1 VLKNGLYNA
10 IGGVV
15 RIGLAL
21 VAVPVLI
28 RLIGI
33 EDYGVWTLSSSVIG
47 LATLAEGG
55 ISVSTTFFLS
65 KDIANDDRVGISET
79 LTATFAAMLT
89 MATAASLFFYFGS
102 EFFASL
108 FHNLKGEY
116 YIQVIVALKVGSL
129 VLWARLL
136 QQHLVGLMQAYEK
149 YSLIN
154 ILSTIQNTIST
165 LGLIVVASVGGR
177 TVEMM
182 KYQAIISIGVLVAY
196 FIASKRVVN
205 YAKPH
210 FLWNRFKGVEIFRYS
225 SVAWAGSLG
234 SALFTQGDRLIVGS
248 ILDVKSLGIYSAIAN
263 VVSQINTLSALP
275 ISPLL
280 PTIAKYSTQKNVKN
294 TEIEKPLKQGLQM
307 NAIIAFGLG
316 SLIILMA
323 DRIVKIIIGNNFSMD
338 SVYALQIGGIIYSIY
353 SLNAVGYYVLYALGK
368 TKICTSIHLSS
379 AILSL
384 ILIALLSM
392 KLGLI
397 GAVLGNF
404 GYIVTSFMTILSL
417 KILNIKMVF
426 LFKCLAFPTIWLFIT
441 VLVGLAFQGSHE
453 LVRILIYLVEVFIVL
468 IWFMQSNS
476 IKLRMGRF
484 Q

>member
-1 VLKNGLYNA
+1 MLKNGLYNV

-28 RLIGI
+28 HLIGI
-33 EDYGVWTLSSSVIG
+33 ENYGVWTLSSSVIG

-79 LTATFAAMLT
+79 LTATFASMLA
-89 MATAASLFFYFGS
+89 MATAAALFFYFGS
-102 EFFASL
+102 EFFAAL

-116 YIQVIVALKVGSL
+116 YIQVVVALKIGSL
-129 VLWARLL
+129 VLWTRLL
-136 QQHLVGLMQAYEK
+136 QQYSVGLMQAYEK

-154 ILSTIQNTIST
+154 ILSTIQNNVST
-165 LGLIVVASVGGR
+165 LGLIAIASMGGR

-182 KYQAIISIGVLVAY
+182 KCQAVISIGALVVY
-196 FIASKRVVN
+196 LITSKKIVN

-210 FLWNRFKGVEIFRYS
+210 FLWNRLKSVEIFRYS
-225 SVAWAGSLG
+225 SVSWAGSLG

-248 ILDVKSLGIYSAIAN
+248 ILDVKSLGIYAAVANIATQ
-263 VVSQINTLSALP
+263 VNTLSALP

-280 PTIAKYSTQKNVKN
+280 PTITKYFTQKNVEK
-294 TEIEKPLKQGLQM
+294 TKIEQHLKQSLQM
-307 NAIIAFGLG
+307 NALIAFGLG

-323 DRIVKIIIGNNFSMD
+323 ERIIKTIIGNNFPID
-338 SVYALQIGGIIYSIY
+338 SIYALQLAGIIYSIY
-353 SLNAVGYYVLYALGK
+353 SLNAVGYYTLYALGK

-384 ILIALLSM
+384 ILIAVFSI

-397 GAVLGNF
+397 GAVLGNC
-404 GYIVTSFMTILSL
+404 GYVATFLMTILSL
-417 KILNIKMVF
+417 KILNIEMVF
-426 LFKCLAFPTIWLFIT
+426 LVKCLTFPTIWLLST
-441 VLVGLAFQGSHE
+441 VLVNFFSQGLNE
-453 LVRILIYLVEVFIVL
+453 LVRILIYLFEIFVVS
-468 IWFMQSNS
+468 IWFVKSNS
-476 IKLRMGRF
+476 INLKIGRF